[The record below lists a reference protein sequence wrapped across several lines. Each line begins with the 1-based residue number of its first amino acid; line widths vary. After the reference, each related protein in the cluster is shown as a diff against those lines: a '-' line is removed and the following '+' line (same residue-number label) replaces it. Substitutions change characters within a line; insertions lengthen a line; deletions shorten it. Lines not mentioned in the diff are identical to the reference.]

1 MNDLNTTTVLGRLV
15 RDPELRY
22 GQSGIA
28 VASLT
33 VAVNRRWKDKKTG
46 QAQEESAFV
55 PAVLFGPPAEWA
67 KEHKKGECVIMSGR
81 LRTDT
86 WQSDGASRSRL
97 VLIAEECQFV
107 ERIRGSNSNGDSNGT
122 IKENADAPAA
132 DMPAREK
139 HPVPF

>member
-1 MNDLNTTTVLGRLV
+1 LV

-33 VAVNRRWKDKKTG
+33 LAVNRRWKDKQTG

-55 PAVLFGPPAEWA
+55 PAVLFGRPAEWA
-67 KEHKKGECVIMSGR
+67 KEHKKGECAIMSGR

-86 WQSDGASRSRL
+86 WQSDGTSRSRL
-97 VLIAEECQFV
+97 VLIADECQFV
-107 ERIRGSNSNGDSNGT
+107 ERIRGGDSNGGSNGDSNGDG
-122 IKENADAPAA
+122 KERADAPAA
-132 DMPAREK
+132 DAPATKRPTKEK

>member
-1 MNDLNTTTVLGRLV
+1 
-15 RDPELRY
+15 
-22 GQSGIA
+22 
-28 VASLT
+28 
-33 VAVNRRWKDKKTG
+33 
-46 QAQEESAFV
+46 
-55 PAVLFGPPAEWA
+55 
-67 KEHKKGECVIMSGR
+67 
-81 LRTDT
+81 
-86 WQSDGASRSRL
+86 L